1 MLFNAELRAH
11 VGKLLNRD
19 LTAVGFVDVGNVFHR
34 VSTIDLSQLR
44 TGVGFGIRYDSWI
57 GPLRL
62 DFGFK
67 TDRKMFTG
75 GLERRW
81 EFHLS
86 IGEVF

>member
-1 MLFNAELRAH
+1 M
-11 VGKLLNRD
+11 
-19 LTAVGFVDVGNVFHR
+19 GFVDVGNVFHR
-34 VSTIDLSQLR
+34 VSTIDLAQLR

-67 TDRKMFTG
+67 TDRRVFTG
-75 GLERRW
+75 GPERRW

>member
-1 MLFNAELRAH
+1 
-11 VGKLLNRD
+11 
-19 LTAVGFVDVGNVFHR
+19 
-34 VSTIDLSQLR
+34 LSQLR
-44 TGVGFGIRYDSWI
+44 TGYGFGIRYDSWI

-67 TDRKMFTG
+67 TDRRTYTG

>member
-1 MLFNAELRAH
+1 VFRRA
-11 VGKLLNRD
+11 GD
-19 LTAVGFVDVGNVFHR
+19 
-34 VSTIDLSQLR
+34 IDLGR
-44 TGVGFGIRYDSWI
+44 MRATTGFGFRYDSPF

-67 TDRKMFTG
+67 TDRMVFAKAT
-75 GLERRW
+75 ERRW